1 MRNQKIRDELGLIY
15 IERRLKIKPLKWFGH
30 MVWMVNNVSTT
41 SGRIRNTYSKKK
53 WDKSDRTEENCRQ
66 EKRLNEMD
74 RDSPDTMRNAWRKK

>member
-41 SGRIRNTYSKKK
+41 SGRIRNTYMVCIEDTARKNGTKV
-53 WDKSDRTEENCRQ
+53 TELRKIAG
-66 EKRLNEMD
+66 KR
-74 RDSPDTMRNAWRKK
+74 RD